1 MPTPV
6 TITTMHPSFAQYKG
20 KGLSG
25 LVNLGNT
32 CFINACAQ
40 ILSHTYEV
48 NDLLSKK
55 EYKKRVSATPDAVLL
70 IEWDNLRKALWEKDG
85 STTSVKPTRFLQ
97 TIHKLSRIKE
107 ISTFMGYEQN
117 DVSEFFVFII
127 DCFHNAVSRKVQV
140 GVKGTAET
148 DEDRIALVC
157 YNMIRE
163 EYSKSYSEFIH
174 IFFGTMVSQ
183 IISTDTKEELSI
195 KPEPFCTL
203 SLPIP
208 EKKGKNNSH
217 TLIECFE
224 LFSEGELLSG
234 DNKYFNEKTG
244 VKEEVVKK
252 MSFWAFP
259 TILVIDLKRF
269 TKGGSKNQMLIQFP
283 LDNMDLSKYVIG
295 YDKETYVYDLYG
307 VCNHSG
313 GVLGGHYTAFVKNAD
328 GGWYLFNDTSVT
340 RADPEQIIS
349 SKAYCLFYRKKQI
362 TI

>member
-1 MPTPV
+1 MK
-6 TITTMHPSFAQYKG
+6 PSFAEYRG
-20 KGLSG
+20 NGLKG

-48 NDLLSKK
+48 NDLLSKR

-70 IEWDNLRKALWEKDG
+70 IEWDNLRKALWEKGG
-85 STTSVKPTRFLQ
+85 STTSVKPTKFLQ

-107 ISTFMGYEQN
+107 ISTFMGYDQN
-117 DVSEFFVFII
+117 DISEFFIFII

-140 GVKGTAET
+140 GIKGNAET

-163 EYSKSYSEFIH
+163 EYSKSYSEFVH
-174 IFFGTMVSQ
+174 IFFGTLVSQ
-183 IISTDTKEELSI
+183 IISIDAKEELSI
-195 KPEPFCTL
+195 KAEQFCTL

-208 EKKGKNNSH
+208 EKKGRNNSH
-217 TLIECFE
+217 TLIECFD
-224 LFSEGELLSG
+224 LFSEGELMSG
-234 DNKYFNEKTG
+234 DNQYFNEKKG
-244 VKEEVVKK
+244 AKEDVVKK
-252 MSFWAFP
+252 MSFWGFP
-259 TILVIDLKRF
+259 AILVIDLKRF
-269 TKGGSKNQMLIQFP
+269 TASGSKNQMLIQFP
-283 LDNMDLSKYVIG
+283 LDNLDLSKYVIG
-295 YDKETYVYDLYG
+295 YDKETYIYDLYG

-328 GGWYLFNDTSVT
+328 GEWYLFNDTSVT
-340 RADPEQIIS
+340 RVDPEQIIS

-362 TI
+362 SI